1 MIVIKKGAKHRTWV
15 GKHRGVVR
23 IMTKN
28 NSTVPVPKWVF
39 GSMSGLAE

>member
-1 MIVIKKGAKHRTWV
+1 M
-15 GKHRGVVR
+15 R

-39 GSMSGLAE
+39 GSGSGLAEQDFDSSERCDWLIVMRIKGI